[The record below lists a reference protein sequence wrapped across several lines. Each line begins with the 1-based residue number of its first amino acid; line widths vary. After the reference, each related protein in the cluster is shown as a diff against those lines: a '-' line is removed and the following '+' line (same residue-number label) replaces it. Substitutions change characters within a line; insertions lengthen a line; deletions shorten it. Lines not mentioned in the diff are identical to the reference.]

1 MYEIRSAHE
10 VEIVGLLT
18 TVTKLFD
25 RVSMHGVRR
34 KILQAQA
41 AAGLPLTV
49 VMIPALCPNEIYEAR
64 VVSAMDLACR
74 DGFKTVAF
82 GDCFLEDIRT
92 YRESNLAKAKMAAVF
107 SPWQSPTSDLA
118 VVMVT
123 GGLRA
128 IVVCIDPGNS
138 TRQSCAAFATR
149 VI

>member
-92 YRESNLAKAKMAAVF
+92 YRESNLAKAKI
-107 SPWQSPTSDLA
+107 LA
-118 VVMVT
+118 FWV
-123 GGLRA
+123 
-128 IVVCIDPGNS
+128 
-138 TRQSCAAFATR
+138 
-149 VI
+149 